1 MVLTGREYV
10 TLGKKTPGK
19 NLVVLTGVRPLA
31 STLADFAWAFFEM
44 TWYAVTCPLKATC
57 SSQASFCTG

>member
-10 TLGKKTPGK
+10 TLGKKTPPK
-19 NLVVLTGVRPLA
+19 YLLVLTGVSLLA

-44 TWYAVTCPLKATC
+44 TWYAVACPPK
-57 SSQASFCTG
+57 GER